1 MWWQWCLLSS
11 SGKVAVIK
19 SLIAGIAYKK
29 ILKSI
34 ILPLDLASSI
44 CMLTPSFSLSL
55 VILVIKKMSS
65 TNASPRN
72 IAVA

>member
-1 MWWQWCLLSS
+1 MCWQWCLLSS

-19 SLIAGIAYKK
+19 SLIAGFAYKK

-55 VILVIKKMSS
+55 VIKKMSS